1 MLEGHPLRQLFGE
14 LIRKNFYHE
23 LHLYD
28 HQVTGYLADLLI
40 DFLRTDQLYK
50 IRNSRGKHL
59 EDVGE
64 MLIESN
70 PALDAPSFEREREV
84 RKHIGDFTLF
94 LTGLFPE
101 SLPCRRRSLR
111 LDPLVDYVRTGKESY
126 DIVSKFDQF
135 EYRDVAPLFRK
146 LSENF
151 ELCIFGLNRIGDELQ
166 AMEAEG
172 CYQQARRALE
182 A

>member
-1 MLEGHPLRQLFGE
+1 MLEGHPLRELFGE

-28 HQVTGYLADLLI
+28 HQVTAYLADLLV

-50 IRNSRGKHL
+50 IRDSRGKHL
-59 EDVGE
+59 KEVGE
-64 MLIESN
+64 MLVESN

-94 LTGLFPE
+94 LTGLFPA
-101 SLPCRRRSLR
+101 SLPRRPRSVR
-111 LDPLVDYVRTGKESY
+111 LDTVVDYVRAGKESY
-126 DIVSKFDQF
+126 HIVSKFDQF

-146 LSENF
+146 LSDNF
-151 ELCIFGLNRIGDELQ
+151 ELCVFGLNRIRDELQ
-166 AMEAEG
+166 VLEAEG
-172 CYQQARRALE
+172 CYQQAQRALE